1 MIGASNQQRSS
12 NQARAILAGQWLTAV
27 GIAGAALAVG
37 TVHTSVLCIVASV
50 LAMAA
55 AVTWW
60 GAEPMTARPAAT
72 VLLVAGLGLTA
83 YTAVQCVPLPVSWL
97 AAIAPHNADVW
108 SRALSPL
115 HEAGPRW
122 APLSLDPIATR
133 IEVLKG
139 IVYLLAF
146 VVALRIARSREGVG
160 FLSTVIVATGVILAA
175 AALLHPAFKSRRLF
189 GIYDPGPSIWDRH
202 IAPLMNPNNLAGYL
216 NVALC
221 LALAAALA
229 PRPRIP
235 RVIMGSI
242 AVVLAATQVWV
253 ASRGGV
259 LTMALGVLIV
269 ATVVRL
275 QRSPRRTE
283 VATLSMVTGGAAAVG
298 SILVVLTGSQE
309 ASNELFEP
317 NLSKLGLFMR
327 VMKMMPAMPL
337 FGCGRGAFES
347 TFPAFREEPGHVT
360 FTHPENVIA
369 QWVLE
374 WGLPVGVAG
383 LLAVA
388 FALRPTAVVARSAT
402 AAGAWAAL
410 VALAVQNLGDLG
422 TEVPGL
428 MLAAVVCAAIVVAG
442 SHGRDPKWAIQRWAR
457 APGWVAGC
465 ACAAAAFG
473 LCLASTAFG
482 NELGEV
488 RRSLH
493 DAAMQRHASPSQM
506 HDLARAAMLR
516 HPAEPYLPF
525 ITGLRASY
533 ALDDNPMPWAGA
545 ALERAQVYGPAHL
558 VVARTVAARSPSQAR
573 LEYRLTMEQAP
584 LLVGMVMTEA
594 PRVAGSYSDATDLL
608 PEGKDR
614 AAVEGLIVDALGNR
628 LPATCV
634 RLDADLASQSPGEPG
649 PAMRAARNDV
659 DDVESDDP
667 APWCLGDNRLR
678 CERAALDASER
689 AKQLLPGS
697 CESYA
702 LHARARLAAGDASG
716 GLTELEDAAD
726 RVPARVDCLKRV
738 VALAQRSRNVARAE
752 AALDRI
758 AGAGC
763 NGELECSGNLRWAAA
778 QAAAMG
784 DSRKALALYRRAY
797 ERIPDDDGLLEQ
809 LAQLASACG
818 LHAEAADDFD
828 RLSRK
833 HPLDRRLREAATT
846 ERAAAVKDAVGL

>member
-1 MIGASNQQRSS
+1 MIGASNQRSS
-12 NQARAILAGQWLTAV
+12 TQTRAALVGQWLAAV
-27 GIAGAALAVG
+27 GIAGSALAVG
-37 TVHTSVLCIVASV
+37 TVHTSILCIVAAV
-50 LAMAA
+50 LAVAA
-55 AVTWW
+55 AATWW
-60 GAEPMTARPAAT
+60 GAEAMTARPAAT
-72 VLLVAGLGLTA
+72 VLLVVGLGLTA
-83 YTAVQCVPLPVSWL
+83 YTALQCVPVPVGWL
-97 AAIAPHNADVW
+97 AVIAPHNADVW
-108 SRALSPL
+108 SRALAPL

-122 APLSLDPIATR
+122 ASLSLDPVATR
-133 IEVLKG
+133 VEVLKG

-146 VVALRIARSREGVG
+146 VAALRIARSREGVG
-160 FLSTVIVATGVILAA
+160 FLSTVMVATGVVLAA

-216 NVALC
+216 NIALC
-221 LALAAALA
+221 LALAATLA

-235 RVIMGSI
+235 RAIMGAI
-242 AVVLAATQVWV
+242 TLILAATQVWV
-253 ASRGGV
+253 ASRAGV
-259 LTMALGVLIV
+259 LTMALGVLVV
-269 ATVVRL
+269 ATVVRM

-283 VATLSMVTGGAAAVG
+283 VAMLSMVTGGAAAIG
-298 SILVVLTGSQE
+298 SILVVLAGSQE
-309 ASNELFEP
+309 ASNELFEA
-317 NLSKLGLFMR
+317 NVSKLGMFLR
-327 VMKMMPAMPL
+327 VMKMLPAMPL

-347 TFPAFREEPGHVT
+347 AFPAFNQEPGHVT

-383 LLAVA
+383 LVAVA

-410 VALAVQNLGDLG
+410 VALSVQNLGDLG

-428 MLAAVVCAAIVVAG
+428 MLAAVACAAIVVAG
-442 SHGRDPKWAIQRWAR
+442 SHGREPKWAIGRWAR
-457 APGWVAGC
+457 APGRVAGG
-465 ACAAAAFG
+465 ACVAAALG
-473 LCLASTAFG
+473 LCLVSTAFG
-482 NELGEV
+482 NDLGEA

-493 DAAMQRHASPSQM
+493 DAAMNRPVSAVQM
-506 HDLARAAMLR
+506 HDLARAAMMR

-533 ALDDNPMPWAGA
+533 AHDDNPLPWAAA
-545 ALERAQVYGPAHL
+545 ALERAHVYGPAHL
-558 VVARTVAARSPSQAR
+558 VVARTVAPRSLSQAR
-573 LEYRLTMEQAP
+573 FEYRLTMEQTP

-594 PRVAGSYSDATDLL
+594 PRVVGSYADATELL

-614 AAVEGLIVDALGNR
+614 AAVVDLIDKAAGNR
-628 LPATCV
+628 LPATCI
-634 RLDADLASQSPGEPG
+634 RLDADLASRSPAESG
-649 PAMRAARNDV
+649 PAIRAARNAV

-667 APWCLGDNRLR
+667 APWCLGDNRAR

-689 AKQLLPGS
+689 ARALLPS
-697 CESYA
+697 NCESYA
-702 LHARARLAAGDASG
+702 LHARARLAAHDVNG

-738 VALAQRSRNVARAE
+738 VALARRSKSIARAE

-758 AGAGC
+758 VGAGC
-763 NGELECSGNLRWAAA
+763 SDALECAANLRWAAA

-797 ERIPDDDGLLEQ
+797 QRVPEDDGLLEQ

-818 LHAEAADDFD
+818 LHAEAADDFEQ
-828 RLSRK
+828 LARK
-833 HPLDRRLREAATT
+833 HPLDRRFRDAAAT
-846 ERAAAVKDAVGL
+846 EHSAAVKDAVGL